1 EPFGFK
7 PGGGFWPRNSVFYS
21 GPSPEFSAARWE
33 LNDPDAEIISYE
45 WSCYP
50 DNRCLVDNP
59 NQPSTTVLFQWD
71 RDDFQNWALYL
82 RVTAKR
88 GDETIAVEN
97 FMEFSLEY
105 HKCEDSNGVSFPCPW
120 DVTGPIW

>member
-50 DNRCLVDNP
+50 DQLCEVNTP
-59 NQPSTTVLFQWD
+59 NEPSTTMLFRWD
-71 RDDFQNWALYL
+71 SDDFQAWVIYL
-82 RVTAKR
+82 HVTAQQ
-88 GDETIAVEN
+88 GDETITAEN
-97 FMEFSLEY
+97 WMQFNLQKGTCWDSEFGDY
-105 HKCEDSNGVSFPCPW
+105 TCPW
-120 DVTGPIW
+120 DVTGP